1 MHQPPSPTIMKKNF
15 FWGDHQR
22 EGVGQEKI
30 QETERK
36 PQNNS
41 LKNFILAIEWN
52 GNHRNG
58 LVSFIIWS
66 VYVFPFIPKEGSE
79 VAFISMKGLH
89 ASFSWRC

>member
-1 MHQPPSPTIMKKNF
+1 
-15 FWGDHQR
+15 
-22 EGVGQEKI
+22 VGQEKT

-36 PQNNS
+36 PQNNN
-41 LKNFILAIEWN
+41 KRVFIVEIERN
-52 GNHRNG
+52 GNHHNG

-89 ASFSWRC
+89 ASFP